1 MDSSLTANASSKLL
15 IGCLDPCDKC
25 SRIQKLCEFRI
36 SRSSP
41 LSRSDE
47 WIIFRRVK
55 NWKRKSRKNGRRKTT
70 CKLRQG
76 IQVHPIFIQKACLS
90 LDWSYFGKVQIAVNK
105 TFRQSCSNCVNLL
118 FGCTFFQALC
128 NCWPFLY
135 CQDADQIGKV
145 ACLPT
150 IILIAW
156 EKRGGIIPFFAEWRK
171 YLRIN

>member
-1 MDSSLTANASSKLL
+1 MRVPNSWLAASIHVISALESRNFVNSEFQGRPPFP
-15 IGCLDPCDKC
+15 IG
-25 SRIQKLCEFRI
+25 
-36 SRSSP
+36 
-41 LSRSDE
+41 
-47 WIIFRRVK
+47 RVNYFSEGK
-55 NWKRKSRKNGRRKTT
+55 NWKRKIRKNGRRKTT
-70 CKLRQG
+70 CKLRLG
-76 IQVHPIFIQKACLS
+76 IQVHPIYFIQKACLS
-90 LDWSYFGKVQIAVNK
+90 LDWSYFGKVQIAVNQS
-105 TFRQSCSNCVNLL
+105 FRQSCSNCVNPL

-171 YLRIN
+171 Y